1 MRSVT
6 LAAALAAL
14 CSSWASAQ
22 TESEPLSFLTEK
34 PWSLSQHGPIL
45 GAEAANRALSCALA
59 KSPIARM
66 ALPKGGQIALT
77 KPEPGADLAIP
88 DNYRSA
94 SGKHKLMVSGV
105 GFGALKSIGADNIQ
119 DYGSFLVADVD
130 ARAVSALKAL
140 SSTEPTYVDYQ
151 NLIQIGQRLFD
162 TTDAAVK
169 ARSRDASESGQR
181 IVQFSGPIKDEW
193 YAALQ
198 ATGAAI
204 VGYLPSNA
212 YVVAGGAKELE
223 RVQRFA
229 REASY
234 VQWQGPVLIEDKLT
248 VGADQ
253 HLKSLRPGE
262 PAPGGIYTVQVLRD
276 TPMSVQTR
284 ALITTSA
291 TGRIINEY
299 DILEYTNILLPLS
312 VASLREIAARP
323 DVVVVESYVS
333 PTKLDERQNMIVAG
347 NITGNGPT
355 PGDYFSLLSTW
366 GFNQAQFTT
375 SNFGVDVSDSGIDN
389 ATTTPNHFGLR
400 LAGAIGGTSRVV
412 YNRLEGTANV
422 GSTLQGCDGHG
433 NLNAH
438 IIGGHTGS
446 RTAAPHADAQGFR
459 YGLGVNPFINRIGSS
474 VIFDP
479 STFTNPNLPNLQSRA
494 YNDQMRLSSNSW
506 GSAANGAYTTTSQT
520 FDALTRDA
528 QPTGST
534 FANAGNQQ
542 MVVLFA
548 AGNSGPGVDTM
559 GAPGTAKN
567 VITVGASENVHPF
580 GAADQCGTTDSG
592 ADNLNDIIAFSSRG
606 PTDDGR
612 VKPDIVAPGTHV
624 SGGVF
629 QATHSDAGNGAA
641 AACFDASGVCA
652 GPGASDFWPLGQQF
666 YTASSGTSHSTP
678 AVAGGASLVY
688 QQFLNNPTYLSDRL
702 PAGAQPPSPAMVK
715 AYLTNTT
722 RYMTG
727 VSANDNLYSNNQGMG
742 LMDLGRAFDTT
753 PRIIRDQVAAQA
765 FANTG
770 ELRVFTGSVSDASR
784 PFRVSLA
791 WTDAPGATTGNSF
804 SNNLDLTVTIAGQ
817 TYRGNVFSGAL
828 SVPGGS
834 ADIANNLESVFL
846 PAGFP
851 VGTPFLVTV
860 RATNITANGIPNDG
874 AADPT
879 DQDFALVVYNG
890 ATASLPV
897 IQGTATI
904 VGGTCPANGTAPD
917 PGETLEVSIALQ
929 NIGTANTGNLNVQLL
944 NQSGVTLASGTPV
957 NYGTLVAG
965 GASVARAHGL
975 RVDPALVCGNSFTP
989 IVRMND
995 GGAVVNQDQ
1004 SLNTQ
1009 ITGVANIPL
1018 AENFDGVVAPAL
1030 PAGWT
1035 ASLPLGSGPTWT
1047 TTTTLPSDSGTNK
1060 IFTPNPA
1067 TPSDSRINSPSV
1079 AIPAG
1084 PTASVLVFRHRFLTE
1099 NRFDG
1104 GVLEISIGGGA
1115 FADIITSGGTFVA
1128 GGYTNTLRT
1137 DLGTTN
1143 PLAGRSAWTG
1153 TQTAFGTV
1161 QVTLPLSANGQN
1173 IVLRWRFGTDNLVNA
1188 TGWFVD
1194 SIQISSG
1201 RTCVLGCQGT
1211 TMSINDVSV
1220 SEGNSSTTSMTYTV
1234 TRSNPLLTQ
1243 SVSAQTIAG
1252 GTATAPIDFTAV
1264 GPTTLTF
1271 SGAQTTQNF
1280 TVSVNGDN
1288 DVETDETV
1296 FAQLSAITGGVALT
1310 DPDGIGT
1317 ILNDDN
1323 AIATTTTITSDAP
1336 DPSTAGQPYAVNVT
1350 VSSGS
1355 VSPTGSVTVSDGTI
1369 SCGPVA
1375 LLPGTA
1381 PNSTASC
1388 NLSST
1393 TVGALTLTATY
1404 APSGSFSGSTDTEPH
1419 TVNPAASGGDV
1430 SVTLTDAPDP
1440 VSAGGQLTYVA
1451 TLTSNGPGNADN
1463 ASISLPLPGTT
1474 VLVSANA
1481 GAGGSCSG
1489 NPVVCT
1495 WPGATAPST
1504 TRIATIVVTVPA
1516 SASGTLSA
1524 TVTAGASN
1532 DGNVG
1537 NNTAGTTTL
1546 ISRRRIIP
1554 PPGP

>member
-1 MRSVT
+1 MRIV
-6 LAAALAAL
+6 ALAAISVL
-14 CSSWASAQ
+14 CPSWALAQ
-22 TESEPLSFLTEK
+22 VDHDEKLNPL
-34 PWSLSQHGPIL
+34 
-45 GAEAANRALSCALA
+45 ARALSISSQPPLFGAELA
-59 KSPIARM
+59 QRILSCPPSAGAMKM
-66 ALPKGGQIALT
+66 GLPKGGNQT
-77 KPEPGADLAIP
+77 VEGKTVPSPDLAIRS
-88 DNYRSA
+88 DYRSSSGRHKVLLRGA
-94 SGKHKLMVSGV
+94 SHSALKRIGIDRIFDYDSFQVVDAEAQQLS
-105 GFGALKSIGADNIQ
+105 ALKS
-119 DYGSFLVADVD
+119 L
-130 ARAVSALKAL
+130 SAA
-140 SSTEPTYVDYQ
+140 EPEYLDYQ
-151 NLIQIGQRLFD
+151 NLIQIGQRLID
-162 TTDAAVK
+162 TTDASAK
-169 ARSRDASESGQR
+169 ASANQVSETGQW
-181 IVQFSGPIKDEW
+181 IVQFAGPIKDEW
-193 YAALQ
+193 YAAMQ
-198 ATGAAI
+198 ATGARI
-204 VGYLPSNA
+204 VNYLPSNA
-212 YVVAGGAKELE
+212 YVLSGDAKELA

-248 VGADQ
+248 LGAVE
-253 HLKSLRPGE
+253 HLKSLRPGV
-262 PAPGGIYTVQVLRD
+262 PAPTGIYTIQIL
-276 TPMSVQTR
+276 TNSPMNSQTR
-284 ALITTSA
+284 ALLSSNSN
-291 TGRIINEY
+291 GRVINEY
-299 DILEYTNILLPLS
+299 EILDFTNITLPLS
-312 VASLREIAARP
+312 VDSLREIAARP
-323 DVVVVESYVS
+323 DVVVVEPYIA

-1067 TPSDSRINSPSV
+1067 TPSDSRIDSPSV

-1084 PTASVLVFRHRFLTE
+1084 PTASVLVFRHRFLAE

-1128 GGYTNTLRT
+1128 GGYTNTLRA
-1137 DLGTTN
+1137 DLSTTN

-1153 TQTAFGTV
+1153 TQAAFGTV

-1252 GTATAPIDFTAV
+1252 GTATAPVDFTAV

-1271 SGAQTTQNF
+1271 SGVQTTQSF
-1280 TVSVNGDN
+1280 TVSVNGDT
-1288 DVETDETV
+1288 DVETNETV
-1296 FAQLSAITGGVALT
+1296 FAQLSAITGGVALS

-1323 AIATTTTITSDAP
+1323 AIATTTTITSDTP
-1336 DPSTAGQPYAVNVT
+1336 DPSAPGQAYTVSVT
-1350 VSSGS
+1350 VASASA
-1355 VSPTGSVTVSDGTI
+1355 SPTGSVTISDGTS
-1369 SCGPVA
+1369 SCGPVVLVA
-1375 LLPGTA
+1375 GPA
-1381 PNSTASC
+1381 PTSTASC
-1388 NLSST
+1388 NLTSN
-1393 TVGALTLTATY
+1393 TVGNLTLTATY
-1404 APSGSFSGSTDTEPH
+1404 APSGSFLGSNDTEPH
-1419 TVNPAASGGDV
+1419 EVAAAPGGGDV

-1440 VSAGGQLTYVA
+1440 VAPGGSLTYVA
-1451 TLTSNGPGNADN
+1451 TLTSNGPGSANN
-1463 ASISLPLPGTT
+1463 ASVSLPLPGTT
-1474 VLVSANA
+1474 TLISATADN
-1481 GAGGSCSG
+1481 GGSCSG
-1489 NPVVCT
+1489 LPVVCT
-1495 WPGATAPST
+1495 WAGATPSGAN
-1504 TRIATIVVTVPA
+1504 RIATIVVRVPA
-1516 SASGTLSA
+1516 TATGTLNA
-1524 TVTAGASN
+1524 TVTAAASN
-1532 DGNVG
+1532 DGNAG
-1537 NNTAGTTTL
+1537 NNQANATTN
-1546 ISRRRIIP
+1546 ISRRRVV
-1554 PPGP
+1554 PGG